1 MRPERGLCQSARPA
15 AARTAFSS
23 KALSQS
29 LRRAF
34 VVIHA
39 ITLTLCAGVAASAQP
54 GSRTVAEDPRED
66 TQFWHET
73 QIIFPM
79 RDRVDLMLFGV
90 LRMGR
95 DLARPVDE
103 RGGAGVAFKT
113 NKILTIIP
121 TWLYVAQQPT
131 ATRKNIE
138 HRLIFNATFKFPLG
152 KFAFTDRNLVE
163 RRLRN
168 GRDDFTM
175 YRNRLQ
181 IDHPARIGSFKF
193 RVFVADE
200 VWYDSLQNLW
210 VRNRAS
216 AGVIKQFSRRF
227 AAEFFYL
234 RQNDGRAR
242 PGDAH
247 VIGTLFRFYPME

>member
-1 MRPERGLCQSARPA
+1 M
-15 AARTAFSS
+15 
-23 KALSQS
+23 
-29 LRRAF
+29 RRAF
-34 VVIHA
+34 IVTFA
-39 ITLTLCAGVAASAQP
+39 IVLNLCAAATPSAQ
-54 GSRTVAEDPRED
+54 TVIDDPRED
-66 TQFWHET
+66 IQFWNET
-73 QIIFPM
+73 QVIMPTNE
-79 RDRVDLMLFGV
+79 RVDLMLFGV

-113 NKILTIIP
+113 NKFLTIIP

-152 KFAFTDRNLVE
+152 KFAFTDRNLIE

-181 IDHPARIGSFKF
+181 IDHPARLDSFKF

-200 VWYDSLQNLW
+200 VWYDSLQNAW
-210 VRNRAS
+210 TRNRAS
-216 AGVIKQFSRRF
+216 VGIIKQFSRRF
-227 AAEFFYL
+227 TAEFFYL

-247 VIGTLFRFYPME
+247 VIGALFKLYP

>member
-1 MRPERGLCQSARPA
+1 MRLKLIAAFFLIFCCFTPSYAQS
-15 AARTAFSS
+15 
-23 KALSQS
+23 
-29 LRRAF
+29 
-34 VVIHA
+34 VIDDQ
-39 ITLTLCAGVAASAQP
+39 G
-54 GSRTVAEDPRED
+54 ED
-66 TQFWHET
+66 TQFWNET

-103 RGGAGVAFKT
+103 RGGVGVAVKT
-113 NKILTIIP
+113 NKFLTVIP
-121 TWLYVAQQPT
+121 TWLYIAQQPT
-131 ATRKNIE
+131 AMSKNVE
-138 HRLIFNATFKFPLG
+138 HRLVLNATFKFPLG
-152 KFAFTDRNLVE
+152 KFAFTDRNLIE

-181 IDHPARIGSFKF
+181 IDHPVSIGSFKF

-200 VWYDSLQNLW
+200 VWYDSLQNAW
-210 VRNRAS
+210 TRNRAT
-216 AGVIKQFSRRF
+216 AGIIKQFSTRF
-227 AAEFFYL
+227 TAEFFYL

-247 VIGTLFRFYPME
+247 VIGTLFRLYP

>member
-1 MRPERGLCQSARPA
+1 M
-15 AARTAFSS
+15 
-23 KALSQS
+23 
-29 LRRAF
+29 RRAF
-34 VVIHA
+34 IVTFALV
-39 ITLTLCAGVAASAQP
+39 LNLCADATSSAQTVAADA
-54 GSRTVAEDPRED
+54 RED
-66 TQFWHET
+66 LQFWNET
-73 QIIFPM
+73 QVIMQTNERI
-79 RDRVDLMLFGV
+79 DLMLFGV

-113 NKILTIIP
+113 NKFLTIIP
-121 TWLYVAQQPT
+121 TWFYIAQQPT
-131 ATRKNIE
+131 ATSKNVE
-138 HRLIFNATFKFPLG
+138 HRLVFNATFKFPLG

-181 IDHPARIGSFKF
+181 IDHPASLGSFKF

-200 VWYDSLQNLW
+200 VWYDSLQNAW
-210 VRNRAS
+210 TRNRAS
-216 AGVIKQFSRRF
+216 AGVIKQFSERF
-227 AAEFFYL
+227 IAEFFYL

-242 PGDAH
+242 PGDVH
-247 VIGTLFRFYPME
+247 VIGTLFRLYP

>member
-1 MRPERGLCQSARPA
+1 MRLAFIVTFAIILNLCA
-15 AARTAFSS
+15 AATS
-23 KALSQS
+23 
-29 LRRAF
+29 
-34 VVIHA
+34 
-39 ITLTLCAGVAASAQP
+39 SAQ
-54 GSRTVAEDPRED
+54 TVADEPRED
-66 TQFWHET
+66 TQFWNET
-73 QIIFPM
+73 QIIMPM
-79 RDRVDLMLFGV
+79 NERIDLMLFGV
-90 LRMGR
+90 LRIGR

-103 RGGAGVAFKT
+103 RGGVGVAMKP
-113 NKILTIIP
+113 NKFLTIIP
-121 TWLYVAQQPT
+121 TWLYIAQQPT
-131 ATRKNIE
+131 ATSKNIE

-181 IDHPARIGSFKF
+181 IDHPASLGSFKF

-200 VWYDSLQNLW
+200 VWYDSLQNAW
-210 VRNRAS
+210 TRNRVS
-216 AGVIKQFSRRF
+216 AGIIKQFSQRF
-227 AAEFFYL
+227 TAEFFYL

-247 VIGTLFRFYPME
+247 VIGTLFRLYP

>member
-1 MRPERGLCQSARPA
+1 MRLAIVITFV
-15 AARTAFSS
+15 TA
-23 KALSQS
+23 
-29 LRRAF
+29 
-34 VVIHA
+34 
-39 ITLTLCAGVAASAQP
+39 LTLCAPARASAQ
-54 GSRTVAEDPRED
+54 TVTDAPRED
-66 TQFWHET
+66 TQFWNET
-73 QIIFPM
+73 QIIIPM
-79 RDRVDLMLFGV
+79 RERVDMMVFGV

-103 RGGAGVAFKT
+103 RGGVGFAFKT
-113 NKILTIIP
+113 NKFLTIIP

-131 ATRKNIE
+131 ATNKNIE

-152 KFAFTDRNLVE
+152 KFAFTDRNLIE

-181 IDHPARIGSFKF
+181 IDHPARLGSFKF

-200 VWYDSLQNLW
+200 VWYDSLQNAW
-210 VRNRAS
+210 TRNRVS
-216 AGVIKQFSRRF
+216 AGIIKQFSPRF
-227 AAEFFYL
+227 TAEFFYL

-242 PGDAH
+242 PGNAH
-247 VIGTLFRFYPME
+247 VIGTLFKLYP

>member
-1 MRPERGLCQSARPA
+1 M
-15 AARTAFSS
+15 
-23 KALSQS
+23 
-29 LRRAF
+29 RRAF
-34 VVIHA
+34 IVTFA
-39 ITLTLCAGVAASAQP
+39 IVLNLCAAATSSAQTVAADA
-54 GSRTVAEDPRED
+54 RED
-66 TQFWHET
+66 LQFWNET
-73 QIIFPM
+73 QVIMPTNERI
-79 RDRVDLMLFGV
+79 DLMLFGV

-113 NKILTIIP
+113 NKFLTIIP

-131 ATRKNIE
+131 ATSKNIE
-138 HRLIFNATFKFPLG
+138 HRLVFNATFKFPLG
-152 KFAFTDRNLVE
+152 KFAFTDRNLIE

-168 GRDDFTM
+168 GRGDFTM

-181 IDHPARIGSFKF
+181 IDHPASLGSFKF

-200 VWYDSLQNLW
+200 VWYDSLQNAW
-210 VRNRAS
+210 TRNRAS
-216 AGVIKQFSRRF
+216 AGIIKQFSERF
-227 AAEFFYL
+227 TAEFFYL

-247 VIGTLFRFYPME
+247 VIGTLLRVYP

>member
-1 MRPERGLCQSARPA
+1 M
-15 AARTAFSS
+15 
-23 KALSQS
+23 
-29 LRRAF
+29 RRAF
-34 VVIHA
+34 IVTFA
-39 ITLTLCAGVAASAQP
+39 IVLNLCVAATSSAQ
-54 GSRTVAEDPRED
+54 TVAADARED
-66 TQFWHET
+66 LQFWNET
-73 QIIFPM
+73 QVIMQTNERI
-79 RDRVDLMLFGV
+79 DLMLFGV

-113 NKILTIIP
+113 NKFLTIIP

-131 ATRKNIE
+131 ATSKNVE
-138 HRLIFNATFKFPLG
+138 HRLVFNATFKFPLG

-181 IDHPARIGSFKF
+181 IDHPASLGSFKF

-200 VWYDSLQNLW
+200 VWYDSLQNAW
-210 VRNRAS
+210 TRNRAS
-216 AGVIKQFSRRF
+216 AGVIKQFSPRF
-227 AAEFFYL
+227 TAEFFYL

-242 PGDAH
+242 PGDVH
-247 VIGTLFRFYPME
+247 VIGTLFRLYP

>member
-1 MRPERGLCQSARPA
+1 M
-15 AARTAFSS
+15 
-23 KALSQS
+23 
-29 LRRAF
+29 RRAF
-34 VVIHA
+34 IVTFA
-39 ITLTLCAGVAASAQP
+39 IVLNLCAAATPSAQ
-54 GSRTVAEDPRED
+54 TVIDDPRED
-66 TQFWHET
+66 LQFWNET
-73 QIIFPM
+73 QVIMPTNE
-79 RDRVDLMLFGV
+79 RVDLMLFGV

-113 NKILTIIP
+113 NKFLTIIP

-152 KFAFTDRNLVE
+152 KFAFTDRNLIE

-181 IDHPARIGSFKF
+181 IDHPARLGSFKF

-200 VWYDSLQNLW
+200 VWYDSLQNAW
-210 VRNRAS
+210 TRNRAS
-216 AGVIKQFSRRF
+216 VGIIKQFSRRF
-227 AAEFFYL
+227 TAEFFYL

-247 VIGTLFRFYPME
+247 VIGTLFKLYP

>member
-1 MRPERGLCQSARPA
+1 MRLKLIAVFFLIFCCFTPLYAQTVIDDQS
-15 AARTAFSS
+15 
-23 KALSQS
+23 
-29 LRRAF
+29 
-34 VVIHA
+34 
-39 ITLTLCAGVAASAQP
+39 
-54 GSRTVAEDPRED
+54 ED
-66 TQFWHET
+66 TQFWNET

-79 RDRVDLMLFGV
+79 RDRADLMFFGV

-103 RGGAGVAFKT
+103 RGGAGVAFKA
-113 NKILTIIP
+113 NRFLTIIP

-131 ATRKNIE
+131 ATSKNIE
-138 HRLIFNATFKFPLG
+138 HRLVFNATFKFSLG
-152 KFAFTDRNLVE
+152 KFAFTDRNLIE

-168 GRDDFTM
+168 GRDDFAI

-181 IDHPARIGSFKF
+181 IDRPANIGSFKF

-200 VWYDSLQNLW
+200 VWYDSLQNAW
-210 VRNRAS
+210 TRNRAS
-216 AGVIKQFSRRF
+216 AGIIKQFSPRF
-227 AAEFFYL
+227 TAEFFYL

-247 VIGTLFRFYPME
+247 VIGALFRLYP

>member
-1 MRPERGLCQSARPA
+1 M
-15 AARTAFSS
+15 
-23 KALSQS
+23 
-29 LRRAF
+29 RRAF
-34 VVIHA
+34 IVTFA
-39 ITLTLCAGVAASAQP
+39 IVLNLFDAATSAAQTVAADA
-54 GSRTVAEDPRED
+54 RED
-66 TQFWHET
+66 LQFWNET
-73 QIIFPM
+73 QVIMPTNERI
-79 RDRVDLMLFGV
+79 DLMLFGV
-90 LRMGR
+90 LRIGR

-103 RGGAGVAFKT
+103 RGGTGVAFKT
-113 NKILTIIP
+113 TKILTIIP

-152 KFAFTDRNLVE
+152 KFAFTDRNLIE

-200 VWYDSLQNLW
+200 VWYDSLQNMW

-247 VIGTLFRFYPME
+247 VIGTLFRFYPM

>member
-1 MRPERGLCQSARPA
+1 M
-15 AARTAFSS
+15 
-23 KALSQS
+23 
-29 LRRAF
+29 RRAF
-34 VVIHA
+34 IVTFA
-39 ITLTLCAGVAASAQP
+39 IVLNLCVAATSSAQ
-54 GSRTVAEDPRED
+54 TVAADARED
-66 TQFWHET
+66 LQFWNET
-73 QIIFPM
+73 QVIM
-79 RDRVDLMLFGV
+79 RTNERIDLMLFGV

-113 NKILTIIP
+113 NKFLTIIP
-121 TWLYVAQQPT
+121 TWLYIAQQPT
-131 ATRKNIE
+131 ATSKNTE
-138 HRLIFNATFKFPLG
+138 HRLVFNATFKFPLG

-181 IDHPARIGSFKF
+181 IDHPASLGSFKF

-200 VWYDSLQNLW
+200 VWYDSLQNAW
-210 VRNRAS
+210 TRNRAS
-216 AGVIKQFSRRF
+216 AGIIKQLSARF
-227 AAEFFYL
+227 TAEFFYL

-247 VIGTLFRFYPME
+247 VIGSLFRLYP